1 MYRFQVRAHTQT
13 GESIA
18 LVGETP
24 ELGGWDVTKAI
35 ALHTNA
41 DRYPLWETDGAIDLS
56 AQRVEYKYVRLVT
69 EGEPQW
75 EVGAN
80 RWVPMEPQA
89 GPIMVVDGEF
99 DWVQPYPFGYLEQPA
114 PEPSPPT
121 FEGLKIVVIG
131 SSVAVGHNAWL
142 FNGWAKRL
150 GQRLKEKYDHQLVNV
165 SKLGSTVGST
175 LDRFNAVVT
184 PEQPDIV
191 IIALSLGNE
200 GLAHCAPQARRA
212 AQRRFESGLQQLIKL
227 TRQLGARPMLGAVY
241 PHGDYT
247 PEHYALLQDTHQR
260 MLTWGVPILDWLG
273 TLSDR
278 QGRWKPDLSF
288 DPAHPNSQGHRLMY
302 HAIDLSLFQIDK
314 AELIAEQQR
323 LAKRTELP
331 IYIDPEGFELTVCRE
346 EKRLHISNPSA
357 FSYSIAPYWQELQ
370 TALQGARLIPGLYIA
385 NQAQTG
391 VLPYFS
397 VGEDGA
403 IETTLTVPPGSNLE
417 YTSAFDLF
425 SPSNSQVLFYDGHL
439 GILREDEQ
447 NIWIINE
454 SDHPFNVHPM
464 WREVRNI
471 LKALPQG
478 IYEDPLHRD
487 RPFSTMMIGP
497 QGLESRVKIAAKS
510 AMLLRYSCQLS
521 DRPRV
526 AILPLGDRCAVRM
539 LLHKLDYDGPAF
551 PFDLTRT
558 TSIADVADIIANQ
571 FADMWNPELLT
582 YSAEAGRIYHGKW
595 SGLSFAHEVEDW
607 ENPEQDMTPIYDRM
621 RSRYEAR
628 AVRFGY
634 TLDKCD
640 QVLFVRTGIADRA
653 GAIDLVDKLEEQCQE
668 KPFQL
673 LLLSPQDSAEFV
685 GLDQVVHHNVTFNPD
700 VMCADLGHWLHC
712 AEIMRSILDGLG
724 VSSKN
729 LFWCPPTTPSKVL
742 G

>member
-273 TLSDR
+273 ALSDR

>member
-13 GESIA
+13 GQSIA
-18 LVGETP
+18 LVGQTP
-24 ELGGWDVTKAI
+24 ELGAWDVTKAI
-35 ALHTNA
+35 PLHTTA

-69 EGEPQW
+69 EGEAQW
-75 EVGAN
+75 EAGAN
-80 RWVPMEPQA
+80 RWVPMEAEA
-89 GPIMVVDGEF
+89 GPIIVVDGEF

-114 PEPSPPT
+114 PEPPPPP

-150 GQRLKEKYDHQLVNV
+150 GQRLQEKYDHQLVNV

-175 LDRFNAVVT
+175 LDRFNALVA
-184 PEQPDIV
+184 PELPDIV

-241 PHGDYT
+241 PHGDYG

-273 TLSDR
+273 ALSDR
-278 QGRWKPDLSF
+278 QGRWKPGLSF

-323 LAKRTELP
+323 LAKRAELP

-346 EKRLHISNPSA
+346 EKRLRISNPSA

-385 NQAQTG
+385 NQAQSG

-403 IETTLTVPPGSNLE
+403 IETTLTVPPGCNLE

-447 NIWIINE
+447 NLWIINE

-478 IYEDPLHRD
+478 IYEDPLHPD

-497 QGLESRVKIAAKS
+497 LGLESRVKVAAKS
-510 AMLLRYSCQLS
+510 AMLLRYTCQLS

-571 FADMWNPELLT
+571 FADMWNPALLT

-640 QVLFVRTGIADRA
+640 RVLFIRTGIADRG
-653 GAIDLVDKLEEQCQE
+653 GAIDLVNKLEEQCQG

-673 LLLSPQDSAEFV
+673 LLLSPQDSAEFA

-700 VMCADLGHWLHC
+700 VMCADLGHWLYC
-712 AEIMRSILDGLG
+712 AEMMRSILDGLG

-742 G
+742 C